1 MQCPRCQ
8 TELETINYEGV
19 EIETCPD
26 CEGEWLDQGELA
38 TIVKKQEAS
47 FPEEMVESMDRLT
60 KETFTID
67 ESSANQMKCPKCP
80 DSELNRFIYAA
91 TSGIALDKCP
101 TCGGVWLDKNELE
114 MVQVLVEE
122 WMGKVQRDKE
132 RFSPFL
138 DKVEADRKRGV
149 SSAKSFASAGAIGAI
164 LRRFV

>member
-8 TELETINYEGV
+8 TVLKTATYEGV
-19 EIETCPD
+19 EIETCPG

-38 TIVKKQEAS
+38 TIVEKQERAL
-47 FPEEMVESMDRLT
+47 PEEMVESMDRLT
-60 KETFTID
+60 RETFAID
-67 ESSANQMKCPKCP
+67 DSSPSQMKCPKCL
-80 DSELNRFIYAA
+80 DSELKRFIYAA

-138 DKVEADRKRGV
+138 EKVESEGKGGGGPAGLLSSSGV
-149 SSAKSFASAGAIGAI
+149 IGAI
-164 LRRFV
+164 LRRFR